1 MRCLI
6 KPPGII
12 HNSLP
17 GSCHDLII
25 KMVTTS
31 AVATATMRLVVP
43 LSTQAQWR
51 IVDDEFFFLLELF
64 SYCVVLIV
72 VT

>member
-43 LSTQAQWR
+43 LSTQAQ
-51 IVDDEFFFLLELF
+51 
-64 SYCVVLIV
+64 
-72 VT
+72 